1 MNQPINQTA
10 SGTFTGTLL
19 VLLMQIT
26 SPELLKTIILAAVG
40 ALVSFIASGIINHFL
55 KWWSKQ

>member
-19 VLLMQIT
+19 VLLTQIT
-26 SPELLKTIILAAVG
+26 SPELLKTIMLAAVG
-40 ALVSFIASGIINHFL
+40 AVVSFIASGIIKHFL
-55 KWWSKQ
+55 KWWSKL

>member
-19 VLLMQIT
+19 VLLTQIT
-26 SPELLKTIILAAVG
+26 SPELLKTIILAALG
-40 ALVSFIASGIINHFL
+40 AVVSFIASCIIKRF
-55 KWWSKQ
+55 